1 MWSMLWP
8 ILVVVIA
15 NTFYNIITKSTPSN
29 INSLASL
36 SVSYF
41 IAMIFSILMFFI
53 TSEEKNL
60 LHEISKMNWTSYAL
74 GVTIVGLEFGYLF
87 IYRAG
92 WKISAA
98 SLFANIS
105 LACVLLIV
113 GFLIYK
119 ESLNPRQILGIGVC
133 IVGLILIG
141 K

>member
-1 MWSMLWP
+1 M
-8 ILVVVIA
+8 
-15 NTFYNIITKSTPSN
+15 Y
-29 INSLASL
+29 
-36 SVSYF
+36 
-41 IAMIFSILMFFI
+41 FI

-60 LHEISKMNWTSYAL
+60 LHEISKMNWSTYAL

-92 WKISAA
+92 WKISIA
-98 SLFANIS
+98 SLLANIS

-119 ESLNPRQILGIGVC
+119 ESLNARQILGIGVC
-133 IVGLILIG
+133 VVGLILIG